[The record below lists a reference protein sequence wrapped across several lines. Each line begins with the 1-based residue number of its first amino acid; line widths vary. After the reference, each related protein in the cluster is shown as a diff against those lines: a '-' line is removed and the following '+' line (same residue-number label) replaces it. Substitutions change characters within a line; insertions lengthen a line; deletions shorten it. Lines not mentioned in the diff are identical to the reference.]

1 MKDLFLKLLN
11 SGISASWLVLAILL
25 LRVLL
30 KQSPRKLTCA
40 LWALVAIR
48 LLCPISVESGLS
60 LIPATEPI
68 RQEAFQHIS
77 EAIFEEAPTAGVN
90 PAENA
95 DAALSPVFDAPEAPA
110 GSTDLLSIVS
120 AIWAAGVA
128 GMAVYAIASGI
139 SMKKRLSASLCIRK
153 NVYSCDYIDSPFI
166 FGIANPKIYLPSCL
180 TGEELPY
187 VLAHENAHLQRRDHL
202 WKPLGFLI
210 LSIYWFHPVMWIA
223 FRVFCRDME
232 LACDEK
238 VIKNLDTAGKAAYSR
253 TLLHYSGPGIPAVG
267 PLAFGEKDVKHR
279 INSILRYQPCAVW
292 VTSIAVFAS
301 IVLAV
306 CFLTNPVQAD
316 TFDKENPAAA
326 SLLEN
331 VEMTLPDSI
340 IRESVSGTRD
350 YFYKDGQVVGGIELL
365 DIASQLDTMDMQVF
379 VDQAMAV
386 MKAAYDTDYDY
397 MAGSSEICLAEVS
410 MSSRDGREFY
420 HYFFRGT
427 QMCYDVWMD
436 YGVLDSRDMRS
447 CLKTLHAEDLYN
459 PQDFITVNKDV
470 PLLNLR
476 AALPDGITRR
486 PTKTTRELFY
496 SGETLAGGIEQID
509 ASQDLSTL
517 EETVAD
523 LAKELYSEEFDHS
536 IIVQVHKTDA
546 KMMAAI
552 NTDSETT
559 HLVHYIV
566 NVGAERYDVWAD
578 TAVIPLEDALA
589 IAISCQY

>member
-1 MKDLFLKLLN
+1 MKELFLKLLN
-11 SGISASWLVLAILL
+11 SSISASWLVLAILL

-30 KQSPRKLTCA
+30 KRSPRRLTCA

-48 LLCPISVESGLS
+48 LLCPISIESGLS
-60 LIPATEPI
+60 LIPPAEPI
-68 RQEAFQHIS
+68 RQEAFQQIS
-77 EAIFEEAPTAGVN
+77 EAFFEESAGAAPADSADATLSPIFDVPDAPTSRA
-90 PAENA
+90 
-95 DAALSPVFDAPEAPA
+95 
-110 GSTDLLSIVS
+110 DLLSIVS
-120 AIWAAGVA
+120 AIWGIGIA

-139 SMKKRLSASLCIRK
+139 SMKKRLSASLCIRQ

-166 FGIANPKIYLPSCL
+166 FGITKPKIYLPSCL
-180 TGEELPY
+180 TAEELPY

-210 LSIYWFHPVMWIA
+210 LSVYWFHPVLWIA

-232 LACDEK
+232 LACDEQ
-238 VIKNLDTAGKAAYSR
+238 VIKDFDTTGKAAYSR

-279 INSILRYQPCAVW
+279 INSILRYRPSAVW
-292 VTSIAVFAS
+292 VTGIAVFAS

-316 TFDKENPAAA
+316 PFDKENPAAA

-331 VEMTLPDSI
+331 VELTLPDSI

-365 DIASQLDTMDMQVF
+365 NLASQLDTMDMQVYA
-379 VDQAMAV
+379 DQALAV

-397 MAGSSEICLAEVS
+397 MAGSSDICLAEVS
-410 MSSRDGREFY
+410 MISRDGREFY
-420 HYFFRGT
+420 HYFFGGT
-427 QMCYDVWMD
+427 QMGYDVWMD
-436 YGVLDSRDMRS
+436 CDVLDTREMRS
-447 CLKTLHAEDLYN
+447 CLKTLHAEGLRN
-459 PQDFITVNKDV
+459 PQDSITVNEEV

-476 AALPDGITRR
+476 VTLPDGITQR
-486 PTKTTRELFY
+486 PTRTTRNLFY

-509 ASQDLSTL
+509 ASQDLSIL
-517 EETVAD
+517 GETAED
-523 LAKELYSEEFDHS
+523 LAKELYGEEFDHS
-536 IIVQVHKTDA
+536 VVVQVHKTDA

-578 TAVIPLEDALA
+578 TAVIPLEDALD
-589 IAISCQY
+589 IAKSCQY